1 MSEDIRESLNNIHWA
16 RQPNKQ
22 EDNQGIDAL
31 IPQEGRKQ
39 GNYHVPQDSLRYIQ
53 KTVKMSK
60 SEDPLVPKLEYERK
74 VLNKL
79 KKPNEKCKIRRN
91 NIFFLKVHK
100 SGSATV
106 QNILLRFV
114 PVPVPVPV

>member
-1 MSEDIRESLNNIHWA
+1 MIQPIRI
-16 RQPNKQ
+16 QNKIFLF
-22 EDNQGIDAL
+22 ENL
-31 IPQEGRKQ
+31 IKKKLTEP
-39 GNYHVPQDSLRYIQ
+39 
-53 KTVKMSK
+53 K

-79 KKPNEKCKIRRN
+79 QKQADKCKIRRN

-106 QNILLRFV
+106 QNILLR
-114 PVPVPVPV
+114 